1 MATTLGFLLS
11 TYTILHYIHTDL
23 QRNYFK
29 ILLKSNA
36 ALHAIDISKVVDY
49 LFKNLNLLV
58 LAYQN
63 LIHCYRRGKGCL
75 HKYFQS

>member
-36 ALHAIDISKVVDY
+36 ALHAIDVDY

-63 LIHCYRRGKGCL
+63 LIHCYRRGKG
-75 HKYFQS
+75 

>member
-29 ILLKSNA
+29 ILLKSIA

-58 LAYQN
+58 VAYQN
-63 LIHCYRRGKGCL
+63 LIHCYRRGKG
-75 HKYFQS
+75 